1 MTRYIYNMRSMRVK
15 MSMRVMRSEPLR
27 GLTMLG
33 RSSILSNMN
42 RLDTKRRAQI
52 VSALVEGNSIRA
64 TCRMFDVAKG
74 TVLKLLAEL
83 GAACQVYQAR
93 TLVNLP
99 CRRIQCDEIWAFV
112 GAKDKNLST
121 EERSK
126 FGRGSVWTWTALDA
140 DTKLMAA
147 WAVGTRDAGAAFEFM
162 NDLAERLRY
171 RVQLTTDG
179 HSAYLSAVE
188 DAFGGQIDY
197 AMLVKQYGTGPVEPG
212 RYSPPECTGIV
223 VKPISGNPDKRHI
236 STSYVERQNL
246 TMRMSMRRFTR
257 LTNGFSKKV
266 ENHMHAISLHFM
278 HYNFARIHQ
287 SLRITPAMAAGV
299 TDHAWS
305 IDEIVALLDQRE
317 ATPSD
322 VTKKGWPKRKGS
334 EVPAK

>member
-1 MTRYIYNMRSMRVK
+1 
-15 MSMRVMRSEPLR
+15 
-27 GLTMLG
+27 
-33 RSSILSNMN
+33 
-42 RLDTKRRAQI
+42 
-52 VSALVEGNSIRA
+52 
-64 TCRMFDVAKG
+64 MFDVAKG

-83 GAACQVYQAR
+83 GFACREYQSR
-93 TLVNLP
+93 VLVNLP

-121 EERSK
+121 EEKGK
-126 FGRGSVWTWTALDA
+126 FGKGSVWTWTALDA
-140 DTKLMAA
+140 DTKLIAA
-147 WAVGTRDAGAAFEFM
+147 WAVGTRDAGAAWEFM
-162 NDLAERLRY
+162 TDLSERLRY

-188 DAFGGQIDY
+188 DAFGGQVDY
-197 AMLVKQYGTGPVEPG
+197 AMLVKQYGAGPVEPG

-246 TMRMSMRRFTR
+246 TMRMSMRGFTR
-257 LTNGFSKKV
+257 LTNALSKKV

-299 TDHAWS
+299 TDHVWT
-305 IDEIVALLDQRE
+305 IEEIVGLLYERE
-317 ATPSD
+317 AKPTD
-322 VTKKGWPKRKGS
+322 VTTKGWAKRKAAAD
-334 EVPAK
+334 PAK